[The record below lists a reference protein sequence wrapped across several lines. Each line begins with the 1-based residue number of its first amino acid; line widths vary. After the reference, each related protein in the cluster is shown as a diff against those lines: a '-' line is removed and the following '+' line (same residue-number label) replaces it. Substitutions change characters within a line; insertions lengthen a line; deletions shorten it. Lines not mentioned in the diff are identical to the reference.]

1 MTTKQTIISELKL
14 EFPTL
19 RIGNDDD
26 GYINLSDEE
35 YETTI
40 SEWADARLAK
50 LSAQAEATAKAAQ
63 RRAILDH
70 LKITEEEARILLG
83 GN

>member
-1 MTTKQTIISELKL
+1 MKTKQKIISELKS

-19 RIGNDDD
+19 RLGNDED

-35 YETTI
+35 YETKI

-50 LSAQAEATAKAAQ
+50 LAKQAEAEAKETAKQ
-63 RRAILDH
+63 TILD
-70 LKITEEEARILLG
+70 RIGLTADELQTILG
-83 GN
+83 

>member
-1 MTTKQTIISELKL
+1 MTTKQKMISELKL

-19 RIGNDDD
+19 RLGNDED

-35 YETTI
+35 YETKI

-50 LSAQAEATAKAAQ
+50 LAKVAETEAKATQKAALLE
-63 RRAILDH
+63 RLG
-70 LKITEEEARILLG
+70 ITQEEANLLLG
-83 GN
+83 

>member
-1 MTTKQTIISELKL
+1 MTTKQKMISELKL

-19 RIGNDDD
+19 RLGNDND
-26 GYINLSDEE
+26 GYINLSNDE

-50 LSAQAEATAKAAQ
+50 LAKIAEAQAKATAKTVL
-63 RRAILDH
+63 LDR
-70 LKITEEEARILLG
+70 LGITAEEAQLLLS
-83 GN
+83 

>member
-1 MTTKQTIISELKL
+1 MTTKQKMISELKL

-19 RIGNDDD
+19 RLGNDND
-26 GYINLSDEE
+26 GYINLSNDE

-50 LSAQAEATAKAAQ
+50 LAKIAEAEAKATAKTVL
-63 RRAILDH
+63 LDR
-70 LKITEEEARILLG
+70 LGITAEEAQLLLS
-83 GN
+83 

>member
-1 MTTKQTIISELKL
+1 MTTKQKMISELKL

-35 YETTI
+35 YQTKI
-40 SEWADARLAK
+40 SEWANARLAK
-50 LSAQAEATAKAAQ
+50 LAKVAEAEAKEVAKAA
-63 RRAILDH
+63 IL
-70 LKITEEEARILLG
+70 ERIGLTADELQTILG
-83 GN
+83 